1 MSGGVPDWQRFAN
14 PTALCYNLSGWF
26 TCAPSD
32 WSLSVSKTFRQ
43 GWAAPV
49 PLLPIYSSP
58 VHACGAGW
66 KNAPNIPLDSRPV
79 LWHFRGAFLC
89 LRVNKGLSEMLRIL
103 AVALSLSLL
112 NLLPVATPP
121 AYAGDTII
129 KCKIKGVGVRNF
141 KLEDGIWSDK
151 VWGAQEQ
158 YRLERMVPETEKQN
172 LKVGG
177 DEMFCMV
184 ANVKHRDMVI
194 WGRTILNFEDPSWKM
209 RYRFA
214 KPGQA
219 YVDSA
224 PGGREDATC
233 KAWKD

>member
-1 MSGGVPDWQRFAN
+1 M
-14 PTALCYNLSGWF
+14 
-26 TCAPSD
+26 
-32 WSLSVSKTFRQ
+32 
-43 GWAAPV
+43 AA
-49 PLLPIYSSP
+49 
-58 VHACGAGW
+58 
-66 KNAPNIPLDSRPV
+66 
-79 LWHFRGAFLC
+79 
-89 LRVNKGLSEMLRIL
+89 
-103 AVALSLSLL
+103 
-112 NLLPVATPP
+112 P

-151 VWGAQEQ
+151 VWVRKNNTDWKEWC
-158 YRLERMVPETEKQN
+158 PETEKQN

-184 ANVKHRDMVI
+184 AGTKHRDMLI
-194 WGRTILNFEDPSWKM
+194 WGRTILNFEDPGWKM

-233 KAWKD
+233 KLWEE

>member
-1 MSGGVPDWQRFAN
+1 MRPPLLRFATKSLLLQAIWLLFRKQLSSGLGKSYLYC
-14 PTALCYNLSGWF
+14 PFILHLFTPFWVKTPQHPPLTHALSCGIF
-26 TCAPSD
+26 
-32 WSLSVSKTFRQ
+32 
-43 GWAAPV
+43 AA
-49 PLLPIYSSP
+49 
-58 VHACGAGW
+58 
-66 KNAPNIPLDSRPV
+66 R
-79 LWHFRGAFLC
+79 FLC

-112 NLLPVATPP
+112 NLLPAATPP
-121 AYAGDTII
+121 ALAGDTII

-151 VWGAQEQ
+151 VWVRKNNTDWKEWC
-158 YRLERMVPETEKQN
+158 PETEKQN
-172 LKVGG
+172 MKIGG

-184 ANVKHRDMVI
+184 ANVKHRDMMI

>member
-1 MSGGVPDWQRFAN
+1 MSEGVPDWQRLATKSLFVTKSDLVAFRKQN
-14 PTALCYNLSGWF
+14 FSSGLGSPRTFTAHLFF
-26 TCAPSD
+26 TCSRLWCWVEKRPQHPPLTHA
-32 WSLSVSKTFRQ
+32 LSCGIF
-43 GWAAPV
+43 AA
-49 PLLPIYSSP
+49 
-58 VHACGAGW
+58 
-66 KNAPNIPLDSRPV
+66 R
-79 LWHFRGAFLC
+79 FLC

-112 NLLPVATPP
+112 NLLPAATPP
-121 AYAGDTII
+121 ALAGDTII

-151 VWGAQEQ
+151 VWVRKNNTDWKEWC
-158 YRLERMVPETEKQN
+158 PETEKQN

>member
-1 MSGGVPDWQRFAN
+1 
-14 PTALCYNLSGWF
+14 
-26 TCAPSD
+26 
-32 WSLSVSKTFRQ
+32 
-43 GWAAPV
+43 
-49 PLLPIYSSP
+49 
-58 VHACGAGW
+58 
-66 KNAPNIPLDSRPV
+66 
-79 LWHFRGAFLC
+79 
-89 LRVNKGLSEMLRIL
+89 MLRIL
-103 AVALSLSLL
+103 AVALCLSLPA
-112 NLLPVATPP
+112 LLPVATPP
-121 AYAGDTII
+121 AYAGDTVI

-151 VWGAQEQ
+151 VWVRKNNTDWTEWC
-158 YRLERMVPETEKQN
+158 PETDKQN

-184 ANVKHRDMVI
+184 AGTKHRDMLI

-233 KAWKD
+233 RLWEE